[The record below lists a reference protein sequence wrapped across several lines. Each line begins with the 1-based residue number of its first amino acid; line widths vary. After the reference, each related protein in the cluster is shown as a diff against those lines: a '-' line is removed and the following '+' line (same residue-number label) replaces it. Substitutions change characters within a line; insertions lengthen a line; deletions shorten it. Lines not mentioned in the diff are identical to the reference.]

1 MKRTWHLSALVVL
14 AGALQAQ
21 TPSLSP
27 ESPAPAVADAT
38 EQSAATA
45 TPATPATPAVPAS
58 ATAPASQATPATP
71 ATPGST
77 ATTPTTPPA
86 PTGSATP
93 ATPAAAATIPAPA
106 APAAASPAN
115 GSTPAATTSATPAPA
130 NGATPPATTAPAAKP
145 AAQTSPTPV
154 AKPAASAPTATPKS
168 TSAAPATGSAKPA
181 ADAPKT
187 DKPTEEKGKE
197 GGEGGGFAFHPGL
210 AFGTVTMNGQT
221 WTRLTLQPEIS
232 IGKLGI
238 AFDLEVFLDEKQEFS
253 ARGWEFDTKEKA
265 LESVLR
271 KIYYVRW
278 DKPGAPFYARLG
290 ALEGIN
296 LGYGLV
302 GANYG
307 NVARY
312 PDYKLLGLH
321 TQLNDISGLGLD
333 AEIVVNSLQDI
344 QNGGPFTAAKVGLR
358 PFKPMGLPIF
368 KNLALRVGVARD
380 WNQYAGL
387 RDQDGDGCPDA
398 IDYDVD
404 SKKVCYEPLLS
415 RRDEGIPA
423 SWYAT
428 ADSLDKLKS
437 DSVRSSFSIDKPFSI
452 YWAEAGLPLIQTKFF
467 GLELYSVFAVPQTE
481 DDSAV
486 DRGWGSIPLGAGSYI
501 GPVTINAEYR
511 MIKAP
516 FLPGHFN
523 SMYEVDRARFIQKTP
538 TTKELDVY
546 GNEVAGSGML
556 QGYYVSAGWDVWGF
570 LKLGGSYSQLF
581 ASDDSTPDLKAMSGS
596 VGIGPKVT
604 QLVKKLSLAEVYW
617 QKDRIGQDTWVD
629 ANLNLRREGF
639 FQNSIYTVYGYRV
652 GSEAAPGLMIIM
664 DRQTSFSRQ
673 SDGKLKSNTQMK
685 IESQFKF

>member
-1 MKRTWHLSALVVL
+1 MKRTWHLSSLVVL

-21 TPSLSP
+21 TPAPSP
-27 ESPAPAVADAT
+27 GSSDPAAPTATQPAP
-38 EQSAATA
+38 SAEA
-45 TPATPATPAVPAS
+45 
-58 ATAPASQATPATP
+58 
-71 ATPGST
+71 
-77 ATTPTTPPA
+77 PTTQAPVSQPA
-86 PTGSATP
+86 P
-93 ATPAAAATIPAPA
+93 ATPAAPASTTAPATPVTPAAQPATSAPATPAAPAATAPVPAPA
-106 APAAASPAN
+106 APAAAAPVNGSAPAAASPA
-115 GSTPAATTSATPAPA
+115 TATPATGATPT
-130 NGATPPATTAPAAKP
+130 ATPPAPKPAAQPSNAPAAKP
-145 AAQTSPTPV
+145 AA
-154 AKPAASAPTATPKS
+154 SAPSAAPKAATS
-168 TSAAPATGSAKPA
+168 APATGGSKPIN
-181 ADAPKT
+181 DAPKS
-187 DKPTEEKGKE
+187 DKPADEKGKE
-197 GGEGGGFAFHPGL
+197 GGEGGFAFHPGL

-333 AEIVVNSLQDI
+333 AEVVVNSLQDI

-358 PFKPMGLPIF
+358 PFKPMGLPVF
-368 KNLALRVGVARD
+368 KNLAVRVGVARD

-415 RRDEGIPA
+415 RRDAGIPD

-428 ADSLDKLKS
+428 ADSLDKIKS
-437 DSVRSSFSIDKPFSI
+437 DSVRSNFSIDKPFSI

-481 DDSAV
+481 DEEAV

-501 GPVTINAEYR
+501 GPVTLNAEYR

-523 SMYEVDRARFIQKTP
+523 SMYDVDRARFIQKDP

-546 GNEVAGSGML
+546 GKDVAGNGLL
-556 QGYYVSAGWDVWGF
+556 QGYYASAGWDVWGF

-604 QLVKKLSLAEVYW
+604 QLVKKLSLAELYW
-617 QKDRIGQDTWVD
+617 QKDRIRQDG
-629 ANLNLRREGF
+629 EGF
-639 FQNSIYTVYGYRV
+639 FQNSIYTVYGYRI

-673 SDGKLKSNTQMK
+673 LDGTLKSNTQMK

>member
-1 MKRTWHLSALVVL
+1 MKRTWHLSSLVVL

-21 TPSLSP
+21 TPAPPP
-27 ESPAPAVADAT
+27 ESSD
-38 EQSAATA
+38 
-45 TPATPATPAVPAS
+45 PATGNTTQQTAPS
-58 ATAPASQATPATP
+58 ATAAAPEAPAGQAAPAAPVAP
-71 ATPGST
+71 AAAS
-77 ATTPTTPPA
+77 TPT
-86 PTGSATP
+86 TP
-93 ATPAAAATIPAPA
+93 ATPAAQSAPSAPATPAAPAATAANPAPIA
-106 APAAASPAN
+106 PAAPANGSAPAAASPAAPTPAS
-115 GSTPAATTSATPAPA
+115 GATPAAAPPAPR
-130 NGATPPATTAPAAKP
+130 PAAQPAKPPAAKP
-145 AAQTSPTPV
+145 AARAPRAAPTGPS
-154 AKPAASAPTATPKS
+154 SAPT
-168 TSAAPATGSAKPA
+168 TGSSKPTT
-181 ADAPKT
+181 DAPKSDAQAD
-187 DKPTEEKGKE
+187 DKASE
-197 GGEGGGFAFHPGL
+197 GGEGAGFAFHPGL

-302 GANYG
+302 GSNYG
-307 NVARY
+307 NVSRY

-333 AEIVVNSLQDI
+333 AEVVVNSLQDI

-358 PFKPMGLPIF
+358 PFKPIGLPIF

-398 IDYDVD
+398 IDHDVD
-404 SKKVCYEPLLS
+404 SKKTCFEPLLT
-415 RRDEGIPA
+415 RRDDPNIPS
-423 SWYAT
+423 SWLAI
-428 ADSLDKLKS
+428 ADSLDELKS
-437 DSVRSSFSIDKPFSI
+437 DSVRDNFSIEKPFSI

-481 DDSAV
+481 DEEAV
-486 DRGWGSIPLGAGSYI
+486 DRGWGSIPLGAGSHI
-501 GPVTINAEYR
+501 GPITLNAEYR

-523 SMYEVDRARFIQKTP
+523 SMYDVDRARFIQKTP

-546 GNEVAGSGML
+546 GKDVAGSGLL
-556 QGYYVSAGWDVWGF
+556 QGYYASAGWDVWGF

-581 ASDDSTPDLKAMSGS
+581 SSEDETPDLKAMSGS

-604 QLVKKLSLAEVYW
+604 QLVKKLSLAELYW
-617 QKDRIGQDTWVD
+617 QKDRIGQDSWID
-629 ANLNLRREGF
+629 INGNLRREGF
-639 FQNSIYTVYGYRV
+639 FQNSIYTVYGYRI

-664 DRQTSFSRQ
+664 DRQTSFARQ

>member
-1 MKRTWHLSALVVL
+1 MKRTWHLSSLVVL

-21 TPSLSP
+21 TPSPAP
-27 ESPAPAVADAT
+27 ESSDPAAPNATQQVAPPAGTATTEAPATQAAAAAPVASQPASTPTAPSAPAATATSPAPAAPSTAAPANAAAPASAPATASPSNNAAPAVAPA
-38 EQSAATA
+38 A
-45 TPATPATPAVPAS
+45 TPATPSPAN
-58 ATAPASQATPATP
+58 
-71 ATPGST
+71 
-77 ATTPTTPPA
+77 
-86 PTGSATP
+86 SATP
-93 ATPAAAATIPAPA
+93 A
-106 APAAASPAN
+106 SP
-115 GSTPAATTSATPAPA
+115 S
-130 NGATPPATTAPAAKP
+130 PAAKP
-145 AAQTSPTPV
+145 AAQTSPAPA
-154 AKPAASAPTATPKS
+154 AKPAASAP
-168 TSAAPATGSAKPA
+168 SAAPKAASSAPANGSSKPTT
-181 ADAPKT
+181 DAPKSGAQA
-187 DKPTEEKGKE
+187 DEKSKE

-290 ALEGIN
+290 ALEGIS

-302 GANYG
+302 GSNYG
-307 NVARY
+307 NVSRY

-333 AEIVVNSLQDI
+333 AEVVVNSLQDI

-398 IDYDVD
+398 IDYDVE

-415 RRDEGIPA
+415 RKDAGIPS

-511 MIKAP
+511 AIKAP

-523 SMYEVDRARFIQKTP
+523 AMYEVDRARFIQKKP

-546 GNEVAGSGML
+546 GKDVAGSGML
-556 QGYYVSAGWDVWGF
+556 QGYYVNAGWDLWGF

-581 ASDDSTPDLKAMSGS
+581 SSDDSTPDLKTMSGS

-617 QKDRIGQDTWVD
+617 QKDRIGQDSWTD
-629 ANLNLRREGF
+629 INGNFRHEGF

-652 GSEAAPGLMIIM
+652 GSEAAPGLMIVM
-664 DRQTSFSRQ
+664 DRQTSFTRQ
-673 SDGKLKSNTQMK
+673 TDGKLKQNTQMK

>member
-1 MKRTWHLSALVVL
+1 MKRTWHLSSLVVL

-21 TPSLSP
+21 TPPLAP
-27 ESPAPAVADAT
+27 ESSDPGMDHATSQAAPPAETAAIEAPAPQVPPAAPAVPQPEAT
-38 EQSAATA
+38 PGTPSAPAAQPATA
-45 TPATPATPAVPAS
+45 TT
-58 ATAPASQATPATP
+58 TAPAAPSTTAP
-71 ATPGST
+71 TPGS
-77 ATTPTTPPA
+77 
-86 PTGSATP
+86 
-93 ATPAAAATIPAPA
+93 
-106 APAAASPAN
+106 APAAASPVAPTPAS
-115 GSTPAATTSATPAPA
+115 GATPAAATPAPK
-130 NGATPPATTAPAAKP
+130 PAAQPAKAPAAKP
-145 AAQTSPTPV
+145 AASTPSV
-154 AKPAASAPTATPKS
+154 APRAASS
-168 TSAAPATGSAKPA
+168 TPATGSSKPTN
-181 ADAPKT
+181 DAPKSDAQAD
-187 DKPTEEKGKE
+187 DKASE
-197 GGEGGGFAFHPGL
+197 GGEGAGFAFHPGL

-265 LESVLR
+265 LESILR

-302 GANYG
+302 GSNYG
-307 NVARY
+307 NVSRY

-333 AEIVVNSLQDI
+333 AEVVVNSLQDI

-358 PFKPMGLPIF
+358 PFKPIGLPIF

-398 IDYDVD
+398 IDYAVD
-404 SKKVCYEPLLS
+404 DRKICYEPLLT
-415 RRDEGIPA
+415 RRDAGVPA

-428 ADSLDKLKS
+428 ADSLDKIKS
-437 DSVRSSFSIDKPFSI
+437 DAVRDNFSIEKPFSI

-486 DRGWGSIPLGAGSYI
+486 DRGWGSIPLGAGSHI
-501 GPVTINAEYR
+501 GPITLNAEYR

-523 SMYEVDRARFIQKTP
+523 SMYDVDRARFIQKTP

-546 GNEVAGSGML
+546 GKDVAGSGLL
-556 QGYYVSAGWDVWGF
+556 QGYYASAGWDVWGF

-581 ASDDSTPDLKAMSGS
+581 SSEDQTPDLKAMSGS

-604 QLVKKLSLAEVYW
+604 QLVKKLSLAELYW
-617 QKDRIGQDTWVD
+617 QKDRIGQDTWID
-629 ANLNLRREGF
+629 TNGNLRREGF
-639 FQNSIYTVYGYRV
+639 FQNSIYTVYGYRI

-664 DRQTSFSRQ
+664 DRQTSFARQ